1 MEVWN
6 SIKNLYSTERNFSK
20 LSINEK
26 EKKKTNNQI
35 FIRLLDLSIFFTEK
49 ETTKS

>member
-26 EKKKTNNQI
+26 EKKKNNQI